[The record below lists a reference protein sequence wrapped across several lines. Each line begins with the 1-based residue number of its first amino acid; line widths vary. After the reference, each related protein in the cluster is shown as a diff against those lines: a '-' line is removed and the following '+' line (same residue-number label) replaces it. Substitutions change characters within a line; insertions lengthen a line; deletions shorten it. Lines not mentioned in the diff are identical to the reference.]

1 MAKLIKFYETIIDEL
16 GIEIIVGGTIESNAS
31 QIEEGH
37 GYHEVGGGHDVTLT
51 SVEVVIAGKGVD
63 ILPQLS
69 QKQINK
75 IIDEI
80 NVEEVSHA

>member
-16 GIEIIVGGTIESNAS
+16 GIEIIVGGTIENSAS
-31 QIEEGH
+31 QIEECH
-37 GYHEVGGGHDVTLT
+37 GYHEVGGGYHVTLT
-51 SVEVVIAGKGVD
+51 SVEIVISGKGID

-80 NVEEVSHA
+80 NVEEVSHV